1 MFYIDEINSY
11 LSRRERLRI
20 KKKCKKWANNTTKRK
35 KKKNMKIH
43 FARSIDFSIR
53 TFPELSGFI
62 VHLPQT
68 MLLLRHKMNDN
79 LQLNLH
85 NNFSSFYWALFFSSL
100 LCSSPSTWMTSCCF
114 EQIFH
119 IVDFA
124 LPLNLLEN
132 SQCSLASRMDKLFFI
147 APFKFPTIAQKYKF
161 ISWFSQLF
169 FTSWCSLSWSFL
181 NKFEIFLTILPASIK
196 KNYSN
201 FSINKFSRSQF

>member
-35 KKKNMKIH
+35 KEKNMKIH

-85 NNFSSFYWALFFSSL
+85 NNFSSFYWALFFL
-100 LCSSPSTWMTSCCF
+100 
-114 EQIFH
+114 
-119 IVDFA
+119 VFA
-124 LPLNLLEN
+124 LFLSFHLDDELLRTN
-132 SQCSLASRMDKLFFI
+132 FPHRGLCLTAQSSR
-147 APFKFPTIAQKYKF
+147 
-161 ISWFSQLF
+161 
-169 FTSWCSLSWSFL
+169 
-181 NKFEIFLTILPASIK
+181 ELTMLVSIK
-196 KNYSN
+196 NG
-201 FSINKFSRSQF
+201 